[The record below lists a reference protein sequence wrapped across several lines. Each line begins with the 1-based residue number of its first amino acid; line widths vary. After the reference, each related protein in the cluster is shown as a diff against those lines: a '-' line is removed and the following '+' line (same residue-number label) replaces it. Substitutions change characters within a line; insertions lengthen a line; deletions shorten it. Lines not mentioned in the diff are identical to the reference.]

1 MLSLFRKLSKHS
13 TIVLWIST
21 TVLMVLIGIEFFSPS
36 ETITKVVD
44 RYVLF
49 HVLVIIVDLV
59 IWVGYKLARR
69 RDIRLKS

>member
-1 MLSLFRKLSKHS
+1 MLSLFRKLSKYS

-36 ETITKVVD
+36 ETITKVVG
-44 RYVLF
+44 RYALF

>member
-69 RDIRLKS
+69 RGIRLKS